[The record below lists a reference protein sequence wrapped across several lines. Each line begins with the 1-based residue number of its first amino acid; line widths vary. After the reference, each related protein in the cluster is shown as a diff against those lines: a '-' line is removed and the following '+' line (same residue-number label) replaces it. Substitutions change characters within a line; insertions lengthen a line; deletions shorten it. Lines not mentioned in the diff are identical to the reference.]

1 MSDQEGKI
9 SLLFKSIENE
19 FSVFERIEDP
29 KKADSKLSLITSMIR
44 DCKGC
49 VITFLYRI
57 LLQVQQG
64 TALLMHDCIMN
75 GCGAA
80 VWFV

>member
-19 FSVFERIEDP
+19 FSAFQRMDDP
-29 KKADSKLSLITSMIR
+29 KRAESKLSLITSMIR

-49 VITFLYRI
+49 VITFLRRI
-57 LLQVQQG
+57 LLQ
-64 TALLMHDCIMN
+64 ALHHRTCMENYIP
-75 GCGAA
+75 
-80 VWFV
+80 

>member
-19 FSVFERIEDP
+19 FSSFERIEDP
-29 KKADSKLSLITSMIR
+29 RRAESKLSLITSMIR

-49 VITFLYRI
+49 VVLYLPWNVPLVQECRI
-57 LLQVQQG
+57 L
-64 TALLMHDCIMN
+64 CP
-75 GCGAA
+75 CKCR
-80 VWFV
+80 

>member
-19 FSVFERIEDP
+19 FAAFERIEDT
-29 KKADSKLSLITSMIR
+29 KRADSKLSLITSMIR

-49 VITFLYRI
+49 VITVM
-57 LLQVQQG
+57 VQ
-64 TALLMHDCIMN
+64 
-75 GCGAA
+75 
-80 VWFV
+80 